1 MDSFQAGNGVQVI
14 SEVICKR
21 GAFNVAK
28 VVVSWC
34 SHQAFKTQIPQKHK
48 LTSLA
53 GSVNSQGGR
62 YIFQEQLME
71 VISYVGFSNKPLKHM
86 VVPFLLER

>member
-1 MDSFQAGNGVQVI
+1 MDSVQAGNGVQVI

-34 SHQAFKTQIPQKHK
+34 SPQAFNTQIPQKHK
-48 LTSLA
+48 LTSLGRSA
-53 GSVNSQGGR
+53 NSQGGR
-62 YIFQEQLME
+62 YIFSEATYG
-71 VISYVGFSNKPLKHM
+71 SY
-86 VVPFLLER
+86 FLYWVFK